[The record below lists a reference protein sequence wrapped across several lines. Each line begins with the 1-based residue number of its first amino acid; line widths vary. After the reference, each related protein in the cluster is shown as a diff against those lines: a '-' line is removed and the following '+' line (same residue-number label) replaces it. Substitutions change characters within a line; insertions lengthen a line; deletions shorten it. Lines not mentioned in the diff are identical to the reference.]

1 MDELLFLVH
10 RIPFPPNKGDKIRSW
25 HMLEQLA
32 REHRIRLGCLIDD
45 PHDLRYLEPLRQ
57 VCAEVKAVQVS
68 PLQQRI
74 HSLLRLRPGKPL
86 SLGYFHHPAL
96 RSWVCDTVRQ
106 HEIRKAF
113 VFSSA
118 MAPYLDGLQFDRR
131 VLDMVDVDSLKW
143 RELGETASF
152 PANLVWSREWRTLFA
167 YEKKLARS
175 FDETIFVSE
184 AEMRRFLEIA
194 PELSAR
200 VTWMSN
206 GVDWQ
211 RFDPAESY
219 EDPYPAGTSRIVF
232 TGAMDYAPNID
243 AVEWFVHKV
252 MPILRTKPRFKSGGG
267 PHFWIVGSNP
277 TERVQ
282 ALAAAADVTVT
293 GRVADTRPWI
303 QYSNVVVAP
312 LRIARGIQNKVLEGM
327 AMGKVVVATPQA
339 REGIEADHA
348 RELLLS
354 ESEEG
359 FARLVC
365 EVLDGQWDALGPA
378 AREAVVKRYD
388 WSERL
393 KGLRAVWKQA
403 A

>member
-32 REHRIRLGCLIDD
+32 RTHRVRLGCLIDD
-45 PHDLRYLEPLRQ
+45 PHDLRYLDSLQ
-57 VCAEVKAVQVS
+57 KVCAEVKAVQVS
-68 PLQQRI
+68 PLQQKI
-74 HSLLRLRPGKPL
+74 HALLRLRPGKPL
-86 SLGYFHHPAL
+86 SLGYFHHPEL
-96 RSWVCDTVRQ
+96 QRWVRATVRANNIQ
-106 HEIRKAF
+106 KAF

-118 MAPYLDGLQFDRR
+118 MAPYLDGLALKRR

-143 RELGETASF
+143 RELGETSRF

-167 YEKKLARS
+167 YEKKLAQS

-194 PELSAR
+194 PELAAR

-211 RFDPAESY
+211 RFDPTSSY
-219 EDPYPAGTSRIVF
+219 EDPYPASTNRIVF

-243 AVEWFVHKV
+243 AVEWFVTRV
-252 MPILRTKPRFKSGGG
+252 MPILRTMPRFKFGEG
-267 PHFWIVGSNP
+267 PQFWIVGSNP

-282 ALAAAADVTVT
+282 GLAGSDVHVT

-303 QYSNVVVAP
+303 QYAGVVVAP

-327 AMGKVVVATPQA
+327 AMGKIVVATPQA

-365 EVLDGQWDALGPA
+365 EVLDGQWAKLGPA
-378 AREAVVKRYD
+378 ARAAVVQRYD

-393 KGLRAVWKQA
+393 KGLRAVWQQA